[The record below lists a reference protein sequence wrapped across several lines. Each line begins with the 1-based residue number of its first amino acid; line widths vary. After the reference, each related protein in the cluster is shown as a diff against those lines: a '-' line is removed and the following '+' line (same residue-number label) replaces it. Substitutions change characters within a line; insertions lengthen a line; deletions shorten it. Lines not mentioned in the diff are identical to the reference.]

1 MKTYPTLKQRVT
13 DLKAFIEINNLKIKD
28 IAERSNINYSSLTSQ
43 LHVNKIGDKRVAKL
57 EQVVIE
63 MAKENV
69 ERLAKLNGMEV
80 Q

>member
-1 MKTYPTLKQRVT
+1 MKTYPTIKQRVQ